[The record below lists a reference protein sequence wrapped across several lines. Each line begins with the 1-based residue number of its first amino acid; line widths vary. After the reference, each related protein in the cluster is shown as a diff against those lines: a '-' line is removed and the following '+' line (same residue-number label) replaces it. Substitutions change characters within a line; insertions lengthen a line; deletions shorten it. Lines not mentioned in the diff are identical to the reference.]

1 MVDNIF
7 VTKPTLPPLEELE
20 PYLQE
25 IWNNKILT
33 NNGPLHAR
41 LEEELAKYL
50 GVPYVCLF
58 NNGTIALV
66 TALKALVP
74 TGEVITTPFSF
85 VATSHAILW
94 NGLTPVFVDIEA
106 DTLNLDPYQVEAAI
120 NSKTTAILPV
130 HCFGNPA
137 QLAVFEGIAK
147 RHKLKLIYDASHAFG
162 VRKNHESILNFGH
175 LSILS
180 FHATKVFNTFEGGA
194 VICQT
199 KEMKN
204 QIDKLKNFGIESE
217 TSVLTAGINGK
228 MSEFNSAFGL
238 LQLKYIDEAISKRL
252 EIDKMYTASLN
263 SIENLEP
270 IIFSKAL
277 TSRNYS
283 YFPILVKPSYPSSR
297 DELYWKMKSN
307 GVHPRRY
314 FYPLINEF
322 QMYKHLTY
330 SDSDLMPV
338 AKKTADE
345 ILCLPIYPDLDA
357 RNIEFIVELLHPS

>member
-1 MVDNIF
+1 MKKIPYSRQSISVEDIIQ
-7 VTKPTLPPLEELE
+7 VSKTLKSDFLTTGPKIEEFE
-20 PYLQE
+20 K
-25 IWNNKILT
+25 KI
-33 NNGPLHAR
+33 
-41 LEEELAKYL
+41 AKYL
-50 GVPYVCLF
+50 NVKYAVCV
-58 NNGTIALV
+58 NSATSALHISCIILGLNKSSKFW
-66 TALKALVP
+66 TSAN
-74 TGEVITTPFSF
+74 SF
-85 VATSHAILW
+85 VASANCGELC
-94 NGLTPVFVDIEA
+94 GAKLDLVDISLKDFNISMDIIKKKLKEK
-106 DTLNLDPYQVEAAI
+106 NKPKVI
-120 NSKTTAILPV
+120 IPV
-130 HCFGNPA
+130 H
-137 QLAVFEGIAK
+137 LAGYPCDLK
-147 RHKLKLIYDASHAFG
+147 KLYDLTKKFKIKILEDASHAFG

-322 QMYKHLTY
+322 QMYKHLP
-330 SDSDLMPV
+330 SSESNLMPV

-345 ILCLPIYPDLDA
+345 ILCLPIYPDLDDS
-357 RNIEFIVELLHPS
+357 NVEFIVELLHPS